1 MRALILSDIHANLEA
16 LTAVLEAAGEWDALW
31 NLGDMVGYGA
41 SPNQVLDLIRPISTL
56 TVRGNHDRAC
66 SGISSTVQFNPTARA
81 AANWTF
87 EQLTRENIEW
97 LRDLPK
103 GPLQPNDPR
112 LGEAQVSLAHGSPLN
127 EDQYILSMRDAWAP
141 LQGMITAITFVGHT
155 HIQGGFSQKEHEWHE
170 VRPRYRGRNDP
181 ETWTLPIPTGTRNL
195 INPGSVGQPRD
206 YDWRA
211 AFAVYDSEACQII
224 YHRVPYDLTGTQ
236 GRILM
241 ARLPER
247 LAARLREG
255 R

>member
-16 LTAVLEAAGEWDALW
+16 LTAVLAAAGEWDVLW

-41 SPNQVLDLIRPISTL
+41 SPNEVLDLIRPLSTL
-56 TVRGNHDRAC
+56 TVRGNHDRVC
-66 SGISSTVQFNPTARA
+66 SGLSSSVSFNPTARA
-81 AANWTF
+81 AAQWTL
-87 EQLTRENIEW
+87 ETLNAQNLVW
-97 LRDLPK
+97 LRTLPQ
-103 GPLQPNDPR
+103 GPLLPE
-112 LGEAQVSLAHGSPLN
+112 LATSSEVQVTLAHGSPLN

-141 LQGMITAITFVGHT
+141 LQQMTTAITFVGHT
-155 HIQGGFSQKEHEWHE
+155 HIQGGFSQKEHDWHE
-170 VRPRYRGRNDP
+170 LRPRYKSRNDADM
-181 ETWTLPIPTGTRNL
+181 WTLPIPPGTRNL

-211 AFAVYDSEACQII
+211 AFAIYDSEACEIV
-224 YHRVPYDLTGTQ
+224 YHRVPYDVRRAQ